1 MSGGERLLRNR
12 KQGRSPKLNTT
23 ILITGVAG
31 FIGSALAKAL
41 TDEGGFRIVGI
52 DNLNDY
58 YDVSLKKLRLRNI
71 TEPGFEFLQGDL
83 TDRAFLENVFS
94 RYDPEIVVNLAAQA
108 GVRYSIDHPETYIRS
123 NIVGFSNMLE
133 MCRHHGIEHFIFASS
148 SSVYGDSMEGPFSE
162 TDRTDSPVSLYAA
175 TKKCDEVL
183 AYSYARM
190 FGIRTTGLRFF
201 TVYGPYGRP
210 DMAYFSFSEKLI
222 SGQKIRLFNYG
233 QSSRD
238 FTYIDDIVEG
248 IRKII
253 LSRNPDPAENSV
265 PYELFNIGKG
275 DPDGLLDFVTILKE
289 ELTAAGL
296 LPEDYDLNAHI
307 ILEPMQNGDVHTTHA
322 DITKLEQRFG
332 YHPTTHLREG
342 LRNFCRWFAEYKK
355 TETD

>member
-1 MSGGERLLRNR
+1 M
-12 KQGRSPKLNTT
+12 NTT
-23 ILITGVAG
+23 ILITGAAG
-31 FIGSALAKAL
+31 FIGAALAKAL
-41 TDEGGFRIVGI
+41 TDEGGFRVVGI

-58 YDVSLKKLRLRNI
+58 YDVSLKKLRLRTI
-71 TEPGFEFLQGDL
+71 TGPGFEFLEGDL
-83 TDRAFLENVFS
+83 ADRAFLEDVFAE
-94 RYDPEIVVNLAAQA
+94 YAPQIVVNLAAQA

-123 NIVGFSNMLE
+123 NLVGFSNMLE
-133 MCRHHGIEHFIFASS
+133 MVRHHGVGHFIFASS
-148 SSVYGDSMEGPFSE
+148 SSVYGDSTEGPFAE
-162 TDRTDSPVSLYAA
+162 TDRTDAPVSLYAA

-183 AYSYARM
+183 AYSYAKM

-210 DMAYFSFSEKLI
+210 DMAYFSFSEKLV

-253 LSRNPDPAENSV
+253 LSGDPGPAEDGV

-289 ELTAAGL
+289 ELTSVGL
-296 LPEDYDLNAHI
+296 LPEDYDLQEHI
-307 ILEPMQNGDVHTTHA
+307 ILEPMQKGDVHTTHA
-322 DITKLEQRFG
+322 DITKLQQRFG
-332 YHPTTHLREG
+332 YHPSTPLREG
-342 LRNFCRWFAEYKK
+342 LRNFCRWFAEYRKA
-355 TETD
+355 ETD